1 MSTALLR
8 LRDLLLLVAC
18 SASSAVAAVLLL
30 GRWKFAAL
38 FETALAGRSLLW
50 AAVALTV
57 AFGCAVGYVLGRPP
71 CGARHGGV

>member
-18 SASSAVAAVLLL
+18 SSSSVLAAVLLL

-38 FETALAGRSLLW
+38 FETALAGRTLVW
-50 AAVALTV
+50 AAAALAVAV
-57 AFGCAVGYVLGRPP
+57 GCAVGYVLGRPP
-71 CGARHGGV
+71 CGRAGGGV